1 MIDIDVHT
9 NEGLIRH
16 CLSDPPLHWL
26 LFSHYIQEVP
36 PPNVIELGKSEK

>member
-16 CLSDPPLHWL
+16 CLSDPHLHLL
-26 LFSHYIQEVP
+26 LFSHYIQRVP
-36 PPNVIELGKSEK
+36 PPNIIGHGKSEK